1 MFLSVSHSRFGAIL
15 DCQIIRDPITG
26 DSLNYAFVE
35 FKDRTAAEEG
45 YKKMDGVLIDDRRIK
60 VGGNF
65 GLRSL
70 VLRGRHRGGSKT
82 RT

>member
-1 MFLSVSHSRFGAIL
+1 VSHSRFGAIL

-35 FKDRTAAEEG
+35 FKDRSAAEEG

-60 VGGNF
+60 V
-65 GLRSL
+65 
-70 VLRGRHRGGSKT
+70 
-82 RT
+82 